1 MFFTK
6 RGKTSIM
13 ALGLS
18 SGNGEEETLDL
29 AGGNCD
35 TEAKIK
41 DLILIC
47 EPEIIASPPSQ
58 GLYYTFTPANHCKC
72 AYFC

>member
-1 MFFTK
+1 
-6 RGKTSIM
+6 M

-18 SGNGEEETLDL
+18 SGNGEEEMLDI

-47 EPEIIASPPSQ
+47 EPEIIAPPRDYIIPLLQPTISNV
-58 GLYYTFTPANHCKC
+58 LTFVNKG
-72 AYFC
+72 YR